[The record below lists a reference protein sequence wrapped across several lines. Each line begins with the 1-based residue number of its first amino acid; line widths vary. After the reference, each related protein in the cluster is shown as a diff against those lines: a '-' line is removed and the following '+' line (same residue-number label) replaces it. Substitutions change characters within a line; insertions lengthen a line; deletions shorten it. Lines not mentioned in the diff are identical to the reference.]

1 MSVLPSKL
9 PRKEEKIW
17 EVEIVETI
25 FDRVNSLLEAEVA
38 TAAGLELA
46 LDRKSYVCPK
56 CGRGSKRDRP
66 DGIKQK
72 LRKGRLNWWCPHCG
86 DNMSNV
92 DVCAVA
98 HVIDPTDTAA
108 TARLLEELFPHLKS
122 DKNFSPSRESA
133 RLEPKRNTCS
143 ETEQLPPE
151 CKDYSR
157 MYYICRRALPNFL
170 ATVGGKWRGLSR
182 ETLGEAGAG
191 YNVNYKGKKVIVLP
205 YDNYTFFWRE
215 IDGKGRGVN
224 KGGKRRLYET
234 LPLKVGDGTIN
245 FLTEGE
251 IDALSIKQVFSSFKE
266 QIGVAATG
274 SASFINMTI
283 KELNNRYETCAD
295 LGTAIG
301 RKPRFIF
308 VADNDKAGVEGAEK
322 FVKAL
327 NSAGYPAV
335 AIFFA
340 EDSEAK
346 VDANDYLCKHG
357 DAGLNSFLV
366 DAVDDTTEEL
376 DKKMAEIKQSA
387 KEKRE
392 AEALEHGIKLS
403 SLTDYLEDEFDAEL
417 DRMKNY
423 SGRATGFENL
433 DVKQYFLPGVYIL
446 GGKPGAGKTTFAW
459 QLLNQLAE
467 GNELEERPSEYC
479 VYCSYEMSRL
489 ELASK
494 SIAREMRRKKL
505 ANNGVGLCLSSAD
518 IRRGNGR
525 DTDNFKAARKKIK
538 ATAQN
543 LIVAELS
550 NTTLPELM
558 VQLKDAALEASAKN
572 LLLTVAVDYLQLIP
586 VKDPKATAKERVD
599 EIMLALKTFQ
609 RENNAT
615 LIILS
620 SCNRESNK
628 QGGDTMFS
636 FKESGAIEYSADVT
650 WVLECEKKELEKTP
664 RYVILKCAKNR
675 NGAPYDAYFN
685 YYADSDYF
693 CGTDRR
699 KESDTDTT
707 AKSGMRR

>member
-1 MSVLPSKL
+1 M
-9 PRKEEKIW
+9 
-17 EVEIVETI
+17 ETI

-38 TAAGLELA
+38 TAAGLEQA
-46 LDRKSYVCPK
+46 LDRKSYVCPE

-92 DVCAVA
+92 DVCART
-98 HVIDPTDTAA
+98 HGIDPSDKAE
-108 TARLLEELFPHLKS
+108 TARLLEKLFPHLKS
-122 DKNFSPSRESA
+122 DKNFSPLRETA
-133 RLEPKRNTCS
+133 RLEPKRNCS
-143 ETEQLPPE
+143 EEQPPPE
-151 CKDYSR
+151 RKDYSR
-157 MYYICRRALPNFL
+157 MYEMCQRALPNFL
-170 ATVGGKWRGLSR
+170 ATVDGKWRDLSR

-191 YNVNYKGKKVIVLP
+191 YNANFMKKKVIVLP
-205 YDNYTFFWRE
+205 YDTQNFFWRE
-215 IDGKGRGVN
+215 VDGKAKGFN
-224 KGGKRRLYET
+224 KGGKRRLYEA

-251 IDALSIKQVFSSFKE
+251 VDALSIKQSLSSFKE
-266 QIGVAATG
+266 TFGVAATG
-274 SASFINMTI
+274 SAGFINMTI
-283 KELNNRYETCAD
+283 AELDARYGICAD
-295 LGTAIG
+295 
-301 RKPRFIF
+301 KPSFIF

-327 NSAGYPAV
+327 NAAGYPAV

-340 EDSEAK
+340 KADEPK
-346 VDANDYLCKHG
+346 VDANDYLSKHG
-357 DAGLNSFLV
+357 DAGLRSFLFDV
-366 DAVDDTTEEL
+366 VGDAEQEL

-387 KEKRE
+387 KDKRE

-417 DRMKNY
+417 DQMKNY
-423 SGRATGFENL
+423 SGRATGFEGL

-467 GNELEERPSEYC
+467 GDELEERPAEYC

-525 DTDNFKAARKKIK
+525 DTNDFKTARQKIK
-538 ATAQN
+538 STAQN

-558 VQLKDAALEASAKN
+558 VQLKDAALKASSKN
-572 LLLTVAVDYLQLIP
+572 LLLTVAIDYLQLIP
-586 VKDPKATAKERVD
+586 VKNEKATAKERVE
-599 EIMLALKTFQ
+599 EIMLTLKTFQ
-609 RENNAT
+609 RKTNAT

-620 SCNRESNK
+620 ACNRDSNK

-650 WVLECEKKELEKTP
+650 WVLDCEKKELEKTP

-675 NGAPYDAYFN
+675 NGAPYDVAFE
-685 YYADSDYF
+685 YYSDSDYF
-693 CGTDRR
+693 CGTALR
-699 KESDTDTT
+699 KKSDNDTT
-707 AKSGMRR
+707 ERTGKRR